1 MNDTY
6 FYQLLMLG
14 FLLLFLIPAIF
25 YLITLQNTLKAIAP
39 ENRMMPPGNVWL
51 LLIPLFNVVYH
62 FITTA
67 RIADS
72 IKNEC
77 IRLNI
82 PLQEERPTYNLGI
95 TMMIIY
101 IASTILNYISTLAI
115 IGSVGSIACM
125 VYWIMYWVKVNSY
138 RKLIIANR
146 DNFMLDAE
154 KEMMQHPLP

>member
-1 MNDTY
+1 MNDTS
-6 FYQLLMLG
+6 FYELLMLG
-14 FLLLFLIPAIF
+14 CLLSFLIPAIF
-25 YLITLQNTLKAIAP
+25 YLITLQNTLKVIAP

-62 FITTA
+62 FIVTA
-67 RIADS
+67 RLADS

-82 PLQEERPTYNLGI
+82 PLQEQRPTYNLGI

-101 IASTILNYISTLAI
+101 IGSTILNYIFSI
-115 IGSVGSIACM
+115 VGSIGSIACM
-125 VYWIMYWVKVNSY
+125 VCWILYWVKVNSY

-154 KEMMQHPLP
+154 REMIQHSLP

>member
-1 MNDTY
+1 MNDPS
-6 FYQLLMLG
+6 FYELLMLG

-25 YLITLQNTLKAIAP
+25 YLITLQNTLKVIAP

-62 FITTA
+62 FIVTA

-101 IASTILNYISTLAI
+101 IGSTILNYIFSI
-115 IGSVGSIACM
+115 VGSIGSIACM
-125 VYWIMYWVKVNSY
+125 VCWILYWAKVNSY

-154 KEMMQHPLP
+154 KEMIQHPLP